1 MPLPVVYHLRET
13 LNAVPPEE
21 DIPHDLLQ
29 KYDAPVLA
37 SGVKLWALELD
48 PPLCM
53 YEGWDEMRKLYPT
66 GKTWLCGWWEL
77 IEYGLTCGVTVS

>member
-1 MPLPVVYHLRET
+1 MPLSAVHHLRET

-37 SGVKLWALELD
+37 SGMKLWALELD

-53 YEGWDEMRKLYPT
+53 YEGWDEMHKLYPT
-66 GKTWLCGWWEL
+66 GKTLLCG
-77 IEYGLTCGVTVS
+77 